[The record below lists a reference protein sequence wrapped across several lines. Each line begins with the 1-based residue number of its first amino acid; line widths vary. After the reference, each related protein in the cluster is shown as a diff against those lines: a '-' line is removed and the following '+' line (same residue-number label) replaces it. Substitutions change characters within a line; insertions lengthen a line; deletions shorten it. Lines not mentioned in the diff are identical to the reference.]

1 MKTERIDTESGTNH
15 ENRTNQERI
24 MKTER
29 IRNAARKSRITSL
42 DPPTVEIRNDPPTVE
57 IKSDTPTVEIK
68 SDTPTVEIKSDTPT
82 VEIRNKF
89 MLDPHGGNMYQGG
102 KLTESERMIMSYTNI
117 EVSVD
122 VEMMFASGEVH
133 SVRLSGI
140 PCKWVWGETS
150 REAAEYWAAL
160 EHISDNYKFE
170 WMSIKSWVGSPVK
183 DKEV

>member
-1 MKTERIDTESGTNH
+1 
-15 ENRTNQERI
+15 
-24 MKTER
+24 
-29 IRNAARKSRITSL
+29 
-42 DPPTVEIRNDPPTVE
+42 
-57 IKSDTPTVEIK
+57 
-68 SDTPTVEIKSDTPT
+68 
-82 VEIRNKF
+82 

-133 SVRLSGI
+133 SFRLAGI

-150 REAAEYWAAL
+150 REAAEYWAAF
-160 EHISDNYKFE
+160 EHISDNYKFD

>member
-1 MKTERIDTESGTNH
+1 M
-15 ENRTNQERI
+15 
-24 MKTER
+24 
-29 IRNAARKSRITSL
+29 
-42 DPPTVEIRNDPPTVE
+42 E
-57 IKSDTPTVEIK
+57 IKGDTPTVEIK
-68 SDTPTVEIKSDTPT
+68 SNTPTVENDPA
-82 VEIRNKF
+82 EGIRGVQWKLI
-89 MLDPHGGNMYQGG
+89 LDPHGGNMYQGG
-102 KLTESERMIMSYTNI
+102 KLTESGRMIMSYTNI

-150 REAAEYWAAL
+150 RDAAEYWAAL